1 MYVVIAGGGLVG
13 GGLARE
19 LLANKYDVVI
29 IDPDQKQCDKLYTE
43 IGVVAVC
50 GHASRIEVLK
60 DAGIEKA
67 DIVVAATA
75 KDTENLACVILAKS
89 MNVPLIIARMRD
101 QNYENAYK
109 VAGVNTI
116 VRVTDMMINQM
127 IMEIENPQVR
137 KVTTIGGGRA
147 NIFAVRVPEGASVA
161 GKKVKEIVQESD
173 FPAECVFMAVYNHKE
188 DTFSMV
194 RGSQSIN
201 AQDEIFLT
209 APTSE
214 IKKVVDKLTARPLR

>member
-19 LLANKYDVVI
+19 LLVKKYDVVI

-43 IGVVAVC
+43 IGIVAVC
-50 GHASRIEVLK
+50 GYASRIEVLK

-67 DIVVAATA
+67 DIMVAATA
-75 KDTENLACVILAKS
+75 HDTENLACAILAKS
-89 MNVPLIIARMRD
+89 MDVPLIIARMRD
-101 QNYENAYK
+101 KNYENAYK
-109 VAGVNTI
+109 VAGVHTI

-137 KVTTIGGGRA
+137 KITSIGGGRA
-147 NIFAVRVPEGASVA
+147 NIFAIRIPKGAGVA
-161 GKKVKEIVQESD
+161 GKKVKEIVQESN
-173 FPAECVFMAVYNHKE
+173 FPAECVFMAVYNHEE
-188 DTFSMV
+188 DIFSML
-194 RGSQSIN
+194 RGFQSIN
-201 AQDEIFLT
+201 EGDEIFLT

-214 IKKVVDKLTARPLR
+214 IKKVVDIMTARPVG